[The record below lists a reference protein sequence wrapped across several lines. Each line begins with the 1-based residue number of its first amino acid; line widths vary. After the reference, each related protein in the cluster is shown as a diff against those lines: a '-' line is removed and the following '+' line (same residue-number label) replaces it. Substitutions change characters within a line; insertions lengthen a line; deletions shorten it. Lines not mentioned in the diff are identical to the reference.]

1 MTGVHTL
8 LFTIIC
14 SISIKVKTL
23 AISVREAIEY
33 NVHSATMHD
42 NLNQSSN
49 VGHMIRLAN
58 NIHKAIQS
66 NKVKTLAINVHEAI
80 EYNVHSA
87 TTHDNLNQSSNVGH
101 TIRLVNNVHKA
112 IQYKA
117 TKLKR

>member
-14 SISIKVKTL
+14 SI
-23 AISVREAIEY
+23 
-33 NVHSATMHD
+33 
-42 NLNQSSN
+42 
-49 VGHMIRLAN
+49 
-58 NIHKAIQS
+58 S

-80 EYNVHSA
+80 EYNVHTA
-87 TTHDNLNQSSNVGH
+87 TMYDNLSQSSNVGD
-101 TIRLVNNVHKA
+101 TIRLANNIHKA